1 LSQSRQ
7 ELGRWG
13 EARAADFLV
22 DQGYSIIE
30 RNFRTPYGEIDL
42 VAQKTLG
49 PSAEYQ
55 EPQEI
60 LVFVEVKTRTSQS
73 FGYPEEAVTPLKQEH
88 LISAAQHYLQ
98 EHPHLDL
105 DWRIDV
111 ISIERYPA
119 RAPIINHFEN
129 ALR

>member
-1 LSQSRQ
+1 MSQSRQ

-13 EARAADFLV
+13 EAHAADYLV
-22 DQGYSIIE
+22 DQGYTIVA
-30 RNFRTPYGEIDL
+30 RNERTPYGEIDL
-42 VAQKTLG
+42 IAKKVCG
-49 PSAEYQ
+49 PSAESRESQ
-55 EPQEI
+55 EV

-73 FGYPEEAVTPLKQEH
+73 FGYPEEAVTPRKQIN

-98 EHPHLDL
+98 EHPDLNL

-111 ISIERYPA
+111 ISIERYPDQ
-119 RAPIINHFEN
+119 APIIHHFDN

>member
-1 LSQSRQ
+1 MSQSRQ

-13 EARAADFLV
+13 EALAADYLV
-22 DQGYSIIE
+22 DQGYTIVA
-30 RNFRTPYGEIDL
+30 RNERTPYGEIDL
-42 VAQKTLG
+42 VAQKVSG
-49 PSAEYQ
+49 PTVESRQSQ
-55 EPQEI
+55 EV

-73 FGYPEEAVTPLKQEH
+73 FGYPEEAVTPRKQMN

-98 EHPHLDL
+98 EHPDLDL

-111 ISIERYPA
+111 IAIERYPD
-119 RAPIINHFEN
+119 RAPIIHHFEN

>member
-13 EARAADFLV
+13 EALAADYLV
-22 DQGYSIIE
+22 DQGYTIVA
-30 RNFRTPYGEIDL
+30 RNERTPYGEIDL
-42 VAQKTLG
+42 VANKLSG
-49 PSAEYQ
+49 PTAESHESQ
-55 EPQEI
+55 EV
-60 LVFVEVKTRTSQS
+60 LVFVEVKTRTSQY
-73 FGYPEEAVTPLKQEH
+73 FGYPEEAVTPRKQMN

-98 EHPHLDL
+98 EHPDLDL

-111 ISIERYPA
+111 IAIERYPD
-119 RAPIINHFEN
+119 RAPIIHHFEN

>member
-13 EARAADFLV
+13 EALAADYLV
-22 DQGYSIIE
+22 DQGYTIVA
-30 RNFRTPYGEIDL
+30 RNERTPYGEIDL
-42 VAQKTLG
+42 VAQKVSG
-49 PSAEYQ
+49 PTVESRQSQ
-55 EPQEI
+55 EV

-73 FGYPEEAVTPLKQEH
+73 FGYPEEAVTPRKQMN
-88 LISAAQHYLQ
+88 LISTAQHYLQ
-98 EHPHLDL
+98 EHPDLDL

-111 ISIERYPA
+111 IAIERYPD
-119 RAPIINHFEN
+119 RAPIIHHFEN